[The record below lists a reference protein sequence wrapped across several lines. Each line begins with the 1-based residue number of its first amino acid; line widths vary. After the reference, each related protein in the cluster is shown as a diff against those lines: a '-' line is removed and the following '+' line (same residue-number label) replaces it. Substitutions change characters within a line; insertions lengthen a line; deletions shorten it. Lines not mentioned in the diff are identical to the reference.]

1 MLNFAFSNWRW
12 LVPSAFAV
20 AFGLYAGAQHMEVL
34 TLEKNAA
41 AGQAA
46 AEKAVDDA
54 RAADVL
60 KTARLE
66 ADHAAEVK
74 SLQEKANA
82 QQVAIA
88 SAAHSDTCLHTG
100 AARAFLGGLPPADGV
115 HAPGNARP
123 ARPRSAAGTD
133 PGLPR

>member
-1 MLNFAFSNWRW
+1 MWSFALKNWRW
-12 LVPSAFAV
+12 LAPSALAA

-41 AGQAA
+41 TGQAA
-46 AEKAVDDA
+46 AEKAVNDA
-54 RAADVL
+54 RAADAL

-88 SAAHSDTCLHTG
+88 SAAHGDTCLHTD
-100 AARAFLGGLPPADGV
+100 AARAFLGGLPSPDGV
-115 HAPGNARP
+115 HAAGNARP
-123 ARPRSAAGTD
+123 AQPRSAAGTD

>member
-1 MLNFAFSNWRW
+1 MWNFALGNWRW
-12 LVPSAFAV
+12 LLPGALAV
-20 AFGLYAGAQHMEVL
+20 ALGLYAGAQHMEVL

-41 AGQAA
+41 TGQAA
-46 AEKAVDDA
+46 AEKMVNDA
-54 RAADVL
+54 KAADAL

-74 SLQEKANA
+74 SLQEKANV

-88 SAAHSDTCLHTG
+88 SAAHSDTCLHTD
-100 AARAFLGGLPPADGV
+100 AARAFLGGLPSPDGV
-115 HAPGNARP
+115 HSPGNARP